1 MPLFRC
7 ILVESSGASTRVDI
21 TAIDI
26 DSALRAV
33 SGKDRIPVSIEEMPI
48 SGCKTRQSRKK
59 REAVLE
65 FTEMMHLLTD
75 SGLSVRDALDVASTI
90 GGTKGAGLLAA
101 ELAETVQKGTGFAQ
115 AIEAK
120 NDFFTP
126 IYRGLVSV
134 GDRTGSVERIF
145 PRLASYLR
153 EMKALRDKIMG
164 ALSYPLMVIVVTILG
179 SVGLSLFVIPRMEVI
194 FTGFGGDAAEKV
206 RDNIRGME
214 ISIIAILSGFLAL
227 IIAFTILTSLAQKT
241 PILAKVLDRAKL
253 TLPVIGPFISAWE
266 TLNFAFAMETLAAGG
281 VAVEDAI
288 EEASRVVNNEAYR
301 SAALEVREEILKGHS
316 LSLEFRKHRE
326 FPEYMSQWMVV
337 GERSGNTE
345 RVFAQI
351 RRYFQA
357 EVDRATTRFT
367 VLLEPALI
375 IIIGIL
381 LLVLVT
387 GIVIP
392 LFSLYGTIL

>member
-1 MPLFRC
+1 MPIFRC
-7 ILVESSGASTRVDI
+7 TLVDSTGTTIRQEI
-21 TAIDI
+21 TATDL
-26 DSALRAV
+26 DSAVRAV
-33 SGKDRIPVSIEEMPI
+33 SVGDRIPVSVEEL
-48 SGCKTRQSRKK
+48 STSNKKSRQSRKK

-75 SGLSVRDALDVASTI
+75 SGLSVRDSLEVAANI

-101 ELAETVQKGTGFAQ
+101 DLSETLGKGTGFAQ

-120 NDFFTP
+120 DDFFTP

-164 ALSYPLMVIVVTILG
+164 ALSYPLMVLSVTIIG
-179 SVGLSLFVIPRMEVI
+179 SIGLALFVIPRMEAI
-194 FTGFGGDAAEKV
+194 FTGFGGDAADKV
-206 RDNIRGME
+206 RANIRGME
-214 ISIIAILSGFLAL
+214 VFIIACLVCILALIVAAAVLGFLARNNP
-227 IIAFTILTSLAQKT
+227 SLAKALDRT
-241 PILAKVLDRAKL
+241 KLSLPIL
-253 TLPVIGPFISAWE
+253 GPFLAAWE
-266 TLNFAFAMETLAAGG
+266 TLNFSFAMETLAAGG
-281 VAVEDAI
+281 VAVEDAL
-288 EEASRVVNNEAYR
+288 EEASRVVNNEAYKN
-301 SAALEVREEILKGHS
+301 AALEVRESVLKGHA
-316 LSLEFRKHRE
+316 LSAEFRRHRE

-357 EVDRATTRFT
+357 EVDRTTTRFT

-375 IIIGIL
+375 VLIGVL

-387 GIVIP
+387 GIVVP